1 MEIDPQFFLA
11 RYYLGEV
18 LQFKGRRA
26 DAISEYRKA
35 FDLNGDPYSL
45 GMLGRAYAQNGQKN
59 EAQKVLGQLSD
70 LAKSR
75 YVAPYAI
82 ALVYLGLGEKE
93 RAIDELERAY
103 QKGETNYL
111 FVVKV
116 DPMLDDVRG
125 NPRFDALVQ
134 KIVAG
139 K

>member
-1 MEIDPQFFLA
+1 EGRRRRDLVLLPLMINAGFAWTCVGGRRFDEAERQAGKALEIDPQFFLA

-45 GMLGRAYAQNGQKN
+45 GMLGQAYAQNGQKN

-82 ALVYLGLGEKE
+82 
-93 RAIDELERAY
+93 
-103 QKGETNYL
+103 
-111 FVVKV
+111 
-116 DPMLDDVRG
+116 
-125 NPRFDALVQ
+125 
-134 KIVAG
+134 
-139 K
+139 